1 MISGIVT
8 AILLAAFLGGTA
20 WAYSGRRRAEFEA
33 AARVPLEDLPSPANA
48 AYDAVSAEATLAE
61 ASLAETTLA
70 EARLAEVALAASVHA
85 ERRP

>member
-8 AILLAAFLGGTA
+8 AILLAVFLGGTA

-48 AYDAVSAEATLAE
+48 AYDAVSAEGELAE
-61 ASLAETTLA
+61 A
-70 EARLAEVALAASVHA
+70 ALAASVHA